1 MIHFENSLW
10 LWVLIALPVLFLL
23 FLLVQRWRGKAID
36 RLGDSHLISR
46 LMPGFSIKRRWVK
59 FLCYLTSLGL
69 IIFALANPQ
78 MGTRLE
84 KVKRQGVDVV
94 IAIDV
99 SRSMLAEDIKPNR
112 LKRSKQ
118 FVSKLIES
126 MSNDRVAM
134 IVFAGNAY
142 LQMPLTID
150 YSAAKL
156 FLNSVNV
163 NTVPTQGTSI
173 GQAINLALESFDA
186 EEKKY
191 KTLII
196 ITDGENHEE
205 GAIEAAQLAK
215 EEGIVIYTLG
225 VGSDDGGTIP
235 VFQRGRKVNTVRN
248 AQGEI
253 VISRLNK
260 DMMSEISDAAD
271 GKFFQLTNGRDEIE
285 LILNEL
291 GTMDKKDFED
301 RMFTDFE
308 DQFQWPLALAL
319 LLLLLGYMI
328 NDRKRLDKET
338 SRLDMIKQAT

>member
-1 MIHFENSLW
+1 MIHFENSIW
-10 LWVLIALPVLFLL
+10 LWVLIALPILFLL
-23 FLLVQRWRGKAID
+23 FMLTQRWRKKAID
-36 RLGDSHLISR
+36 RLGDSGLISR
-46 LMPGFSIKRRWVK
+46 LMPGFSIKRRWFK
-59 FLCYLTSLGL
+59 FLCYLASLGL
-69 IIFALANPQ
+69 IIFAIANPQ

-112 LKRSKQ
+112 LQRSKQ

-163 NTVPTQGTSI
+163 NTVPTQGTAI

-186 EEKKY
+186 EEKKF
-191 KTLII
+191 KTLIL

-205 GAIEAAQLAK
+205 GAIEAAQIAK
-215 EEGIVIYTLG
+215 EEGIIIYTLG

-235 VFQRGRKVNTVRN
+235 IYQRGRKVNTVRN

-260 DMMSEISDAAD
+260 EMMTELSQAAE

-285 LILNEL
+285 LILSEL
-291 GTMDKKDFED
+291 AGMDKKDFED

-308 DQFQWPLALAL
+308 DQFQWPMALAL
-319 LLLLLGYMI
+319 LFLVLGYMI
-328 NDRKRLDKET
+328 NDRKKLLVPFNEN
-338 SRLDMIKQAT
+338 